1 MECII
6 KESTKRKKQLSKKNT
21 SLHRKRFM
29 KRVKLFLGCQLCGY
43 KKHACALH
51 FDHIDPNTKFKII
64 SRMNNYSMEALKNEM
79 RKCRVLCANCHAA
92 HTEYQRQNKIVTSG
106 PRKNAEDK
114 PNS

>member
-1 MECII
+1 
-6 KESTKRKKQLSKKNT
+6 
-21 SLHRKRFM
+21 
-29 KRVKLFLGCQLCGY
+29 
-43 KKHACALH
+43 
-51 FDHIDPNTKFKII
+51 
-64 SRMNNYSMEALKNEM
+64 MNNYSMEALKNEM

>member
-1 MECII
+1 
-6 KESTKRKKQLSKKNT
+6 
-21 SLHRKRFM
+21 M

-51 FDHIDPNTKFKII
+51 FDHIDPSIKFKII